1 MTRCSPSFDFQFS
14 AVSKPERQ
22 LGSPP
27 LTGRIRLWYNMRDS
41 TQNRRNAETEA
52 MGERILNASVEVN
65 DYAPVTFDE
74 LVANNRKFK
83 AAHQET
89 R

>member
-1 MTRCSPSFDFQFS
+1 
-14 AVSKPERQ
+14 
-22 LGSPP
+22 
-27 LTGRIRLWYNMRDS
+27 MRDS

-83 AAHQET
+83 ASHQET

>member
-1 MTRCSPSFDFQFS
+1 MT
-14 AVSKPERQ
+14 A
-22 LGSPP
+22 
-27 LTGRIRLWYNMRDS
+27 RIRLWYNMHGS
-41 TQNRRNAETEA
+41 AQNRRNAETEA
-52 MGERILNASVEVN
+52 MDERILNASVEVN
-65 DYAPVTFDE
+65 DYEPVTFDE

>member
-1 MTRCSPSFDFQFS
+1 MMTFNHC
-14 AVSKPERQ
+14 
-22 LGSPP
+22 
-27 LTGRIRLWYNMRDS
+27 MRAFMIHGHIHGN
-41 TQNRRNAETEA
+41 TNADYWPYLQSH
-52 MGERILNASVEVN
+52 ERILNASVEVN

-89 R
+89 DAQ